1 MSFRR
6 RNTFT
11 IHSNIKAFF
20 IKVKA
25 CMYYITYI
33 MDTAILKTKERR
45 VQEGVTILK
54 RIKGLSNDF
63 GLFGQDPVFLQI
75 KSAISTWVENGSH
88 AELRLPMYRQE
99 RLAEL
104 ILPVDE
110 RSASLNL
117 KVLPFETPNDLD

>member
-1 MSFRR
+1 MNKS
-6 RNTFT
+6 
-11 IHSNIKAFF
+11 
-20 IKVKA
+20 
-25 CMYYITYI
+25 
-33 MDTAILKTKERR
+33 KTKERR
-45 VQEGVTILK
+45 VQEGITILK
-54 RIKGLSNDF
+54 RIQGLPKEF
-63 GLFGQDPVFLQI
+63 GLFGQDTVFLQI
-75 KSAISTWVENGSH
+75 KSAISKWVESGVE

>member
-1 MSFRR
+1 M
-6 RNTFT
+6 
-11 IHSNIKAFF
+11 H
-20 IKVKA
+20 
-25 CMYYITYI
+25 
-33 MDTAILKTKERR
+33 TAILKTKERR

-104 ILPVDE
+104 ILPVGAE
-110 RSASLNL
+110 ETASLTL
-117 KVLPFETPNDLD
+117 KVLPYPITTSPLTQNDLD